1 MKIVRFFF
9 VLVIA
14 LFCLNCGNKETGA
27 KKIQILVSPKGL
39 VHSFWTTV
47 KAGAETA
54 AKENNVEIIW
64 KGPSQETDIA
74 GQIAI
79 IEDYINKNVD
89 AIVIAACDANAL
101 IPVLKKA
108 KDKNIPII
116 TIDSGIDSDI
126 ALSFVATDNV
136 EAAKKG
142 AQELA
147 KLINNEGDVALIP
160 FVPGAATSMMREQ
173 GFKEGIKDFPNI
185 KLTATQY
192 SQSEVAT
199 GMSVT
204 EDILTSQPGLKGIF
218 AANEAGAIGA
228 AQALK
233 SKNRAGKVKLVG
245 FDAAENEINEL
256 RAGIIDA
263 LIVQDPYKMGY
274 TGVKFAV
281 EALNGKAI
289 PKRVDTGVYIITR
302 ENIDSPE
309 TQKLLSFGK

>member
-1 MKIVRFFF
+1 MKILKIF
-9 VLVIA
+9 LILSIA
-14 LFCLNCGNKETGA
+14 LLFLNCGSKESGA

-79 IEDYINKNVD
+79 IEDYINKNVS
-89 AIVIAACDANAL
+89 AIVIAACDAKAL
-101 IPVLKKA
+101 IPVLQKA
-108 KDKNIPII
+108 KDKNIPVI

-126 ALSFVATDNV
+126 ALSFIATDNV
-136 EAAKKG
+136 EAAKRG

-147 KLINNEGDVALIP
+147 KLLNNEGDVALIP
-160 FVPGAATSMMREQ
+160 FVPGAATSNMREQ
-173 GFKEGIKDFPNI
+173 GFKEGIKDFPKI

-199 GMSVT
+199 GMAVT
-204 EDILTSQPGLKGIF
+204 EDILTSQPELKGIF

-233 SKNRAGKVKLVG
+233 SKNRTGKVKLVG

-256 RAGIIDA
+256 RAGVIDA

-281 EALNGKAI
+281 DALNGKEI
-289 PKRVDTGVYIITR
+289 PKRVDTGVYIITK
-302 ENIDSPE
+302 ENIDTPE
-309 TQKLLSFGK
+309 IQKLLGYGK